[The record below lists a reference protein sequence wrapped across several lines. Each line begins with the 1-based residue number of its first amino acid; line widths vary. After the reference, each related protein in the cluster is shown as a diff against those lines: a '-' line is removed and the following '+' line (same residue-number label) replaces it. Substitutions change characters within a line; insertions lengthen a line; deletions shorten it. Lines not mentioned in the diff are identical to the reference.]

1 MRLPESLIICTLP
14 PNSFIAITIF
24 ALDDLSFVL
33 FDAALSAELQASFL
47 CTMVHLPLELGND
60 IIRSS

>member
-1 MRLPESLIICTLP
+1 MRPPDSLIIRTLP
-14 PNSFIAITIF
+14 PNSFIPITIF
-24 ALDDLSFVL
+24 PLDDLWFVP
-33 FDAALSAELQASFL
+33 FDAALSAELQESFL